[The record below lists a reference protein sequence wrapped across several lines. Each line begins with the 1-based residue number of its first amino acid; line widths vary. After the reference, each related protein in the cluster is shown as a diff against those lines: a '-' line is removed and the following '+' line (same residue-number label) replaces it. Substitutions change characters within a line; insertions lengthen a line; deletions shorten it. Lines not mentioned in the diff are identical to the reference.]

1 MAKLSNDPEI
11 GAELKEIMK
20 SETKFYN
27 ILNKITN
34 QKILDAI
41 LDYAYNS
48 NSPLKIYKKELAKK
62 KSRAELE
69 LEWEGALESEEDWMQ
84 SENSE
89 DFRIYNSE
97 ENKAEQL
104 RYIFSRYVNELKRRR
119 AELNTLTEGD
129 LHNMKVLLE
138 LKKSQTNLPDLVD

>member
-1 MAKLSNDPEI
+1 
-11 GAELKEIMK
+11 MK

-62 KSRAELE
+62 
-69 LEWEGALESEEDWMQ
+69 
-84 SENSE
+84 
-89 DFRIYNSE
+89 
-97 ENKAEQL
+97 
-104 RYIFSRYVNELKRRR
+104 R
-119 AELNTLTEGD
+119 AELNL
-129 LHNMKVLLE
+129 N
-138 LKKSQTNLPDLVD
+138 